1 MVEAPPAT
9 LPVSIVAPI
18 DCRPSTPKGPA
29 DQGNPEPLIIN
40 YPDEIPVP
48 GSIPG
53 SIVCSSMG
61 SRTGS
66 KTVPDSECGG
76 STIVQVGTTRA
87 EERGSTKIWQSP
99 ANKSS
104 QGEWARSTS
113 KPSVTSGF
121 SYSGGEGGSR
131 KRTSSKHRI
140 LEAAS
145 RQQALAAIE
154 LNKDSRSHRFK
165 VIMRLVLGTLQKYSL
180 PLVLGVLVALVWNNV
195 DEVAYHDVIDGEI
208 IEGAAL
214 FGADLHGLS
223 LHFIV
228 NDIFMCFF
236 FGLAIKEVTEALLP
250 GGSLYPLRKAVNP
263 LLATCG
269 GVVGPVATYAISV
282 ALLFAAGSFDGQTCV
297 SATASDG
304 HRRLAGSSGTPVGP
318 AEPCTLSS
326 LLRGWGVPTATDIS
340 LAWMFALLVFGAGH
354 PAINF
359 LLLLAIVDDALGVL
373 IIAIFYP
380 DPNNPVQP
388 EWLGLVVAA
397 MVLAFVMRK
406 LKVPSW
412 PLFILICGPFSW
424 LGLLK
429 SHVHPAL
436 ALVVVVPFMPASHA
450 LEAAEGQRDLG
461 ACDLG
466 PKITEIPS
474 TPPPHKSYQ
483 TMKTVLTFMTGMNE
497 EEAPLHQFEHQ
508 LKLPVDLGMF
518 FFGLANAGVRLGS
531 VGGITAS
538 VGISLLFGKMLGIA
552 GFSLLGV
559 QLGFGL
565 PDGLTVGSLFAMSA
579 IAGVGLTVALFVA
592 NEAFV
597 DIELQGQAKMG
608 AVLSVAFGAV
618 GWAIQR
624 LSSRR
629 EE

>member
-250 GGSLYPLRKAVNP
+250 GGSLHPLRKAINP
-263 LLATCG
+263 LLATLG
-269 GVVGPVATYAISV
+269 GVVGPVASYAASV
-282 ALLFAAGSFDGQTCV
+282 ALLFAAGSFEGQACV
-297 SATASDG
+297 ATG
-304 HRRLAGSSGTPVGP
+304 GGRRLAGSSGTAVGP
-318 AEPCTLSS
+318 SEPCTLVD
-326 LLRGWGVPTATDIS
+326 LLKGWGIPTATDIS
-340 LAWMFALLVFGAGH
+340 LAWMFALLVFGQGH

-359 LLLLAIVDDALGVL
+359 LLLLAIVDDALGMV
-373 IIAIFYP
+373 IIAVFYP
-380 DPNNPVQP
+380 DPNNPVKP
-388 EWLGLVVAA
+388 AWLGLVAA
-397 MVLAFVMRK
+397 SMVLAFGLRK

-424 LGLLK
+424 FGLIK
-429 SHVHPAL
+429 AHVHPAL
-436 ALVVVVPFMPASHA
+436 ALVFVVPFMPASHA
-450 LEAAEGQRDLG
+450 VAASEDLCDLG
-461 ACDLG
+461 ACDLS
-466 PKITEIPS
+466 PRIKELPS
-474 TPPPHKSYQ
+474 DPSKAHLKK
-483 TMKTVLTFMTGMNE
+483 MRTVLTFISGASE
-497 EEAPLHQFEHQ
+497 EEAPLHQFEHHM
-508 LKLPVDLGMF
+508 KLPVDLGMF

-538 VGISLLFGKMLGIA
+538 VGISLLVGKTLGIA
-552 GFSLLGV
+552 LFSLLGMR
-559 QLGFGL
+559 LGFGL
-565 PDGLTVGSLFAMSA
+565 PDGLTVGNLFAMSA

-597 DIELQGQAKMG
+597 DPELRGQAKMG
-608 AVLSVAFGAV
+608 AVLSVACGGC

-624 LSSRR
+624 LSSRQQA
-629 EE
+629 